1 MAFSVFLFPLSNP
14 QVTPLPPLKGLTFLN
29 MDLQKATL
37 GKRIGAWLL
46 DLFLLAFL
54 AAGASFL
61 ISTFLN
67 YETYTDT
74 METAYAHYEQEYGVT
89 FQMSAAE
96 YSEMSD
102 AQKQEYE
109 IAYNALLADEEA
121 MYAYD
126 MMINIALVVTTSGL
140 LLAVLILEFL
150 VPLLRGDGQ
159 TIGKK
164 AFNLGVVRTD
174 SVRIS
179 GVQLFIRSILGKY
192 TIELMLPI
200 LLVLAILWGVLDI
213 TGTLIL
219 IAIGLVQIILYC
231 VTKNNAQIHDLL
243 AGTVVIDI
251 YSQRIF
257 SNKEDMLAY
266 VKQQEEE
273 RAQKR
278 NYY

>member
-1 MAFSVFLFPLSNP
+1 
-14 QVTPLPPLKGLTFLN
+14 

-67 YETYTDT
+67 YETYTET

-200 LLVLAILWGVLDI
+200 LIILAILWGVLDI

-219 IAIGLVQIILYC
+219 FAIGLVQIVLYC
-231 VTKNNAQIHDLL
+231 VTKNNSQIHDLL

-251 YSQRIF
+251 YSQRIVA
-257 SNKEDMLAY
+257 NKEDMLAY

-278 NYY
+278 NYD

>member
-1 MAFSVFLFPLSNP
+1 
-14 QVTPLPPLKGLTFLN
+14 
-29 MDLQKATL
+29 
-37 GKRIGAWLL
+37 
-46 DLFLLAFL
+46 
-54 AAGASFL
+54 
-61 ISTFLN
+61 
-67 YETYTDT
+67 
-74 METAYAHYEQEYGVT
+74 METAYSHYEQQYGVT

-96 YSEMSD
+96 YAEMSD

-140 LLAVLILEFL
+140 LLSVLILEFL
-150 VPLLRGDGQ
+150 VPLLRGNGQ

-179 GVQLFIRSILGKY
+179 AVQLFIRSVLGKY

-200 LLVLAILWGVLDI
+200 LLVLSILWGVLDI
-213 TGTLIL
+213 TGTFIL

-257 SNKEDMLAY
+257 NSKEDMLAY
-266 VKQQEEE
+266 VKRQEEE

-278 NYY
+278 HYY

>member
-67 YETYTDT
+67 YETYTET

-200 LLVLAILWGVLDI
+200 LIILAILWGVLDI

-219 IAIGLVQIILYC
+219 FAIGLVQIVLYC
-231 VTKNNAQIHDLL
+231 VTKNNSQIHDLL

-251 YSQRIF
+251 YSQRIVA
-257 SNKEDMLAY
+257 NKEDMLAY

-278 NYY
+278 NYD